1 METLLEVSA
10 DYVPLKENQLIVLS
24 SLEDLRRTAA
34 FFKKPIIRQKEAF
47 FVFSENWIYAYFSKN
62 QSKAAQ
68 ADQIAA
74 LDPGF
79 LDKLPWQAYASGQG
93 EWIKAD
99 LAEAEKLR
107 EELSKASGLTLTI
120 GNYRYRL
127 QGDRLQFIS
136 RRRIK

>member
-1 METLLEVSA
+1 LESSLEVSA

-24 SLEDLRRTAA
+24 SLEDLRKTAA
-34 FFKKPIIRQKEAF
+34 FFKKPIIRRKEAF
-47 FVFSENWIYAYFSKN
+47 FVFSENWVYAFFSKN
-62 QSKAAQ
+62 QSQTAQ
-68 ADQIAA
+68 ANQIA

-79 LDKLPWQAYASGQG
+79 LDKLPWQSYASGQG

-99 LAEAEKLR
+99 LVEAEKLR
-107 EELSKASGLTLTI
+107 EELSKAPGLMLTI
-120 GNYRYRL
+120 GNYCYKL